1 MKLTE
6 YLHKLSFDK
15 RMPLDDRVVYLYD
28 TKNNTYFTKVLTVAD
43 VDSEG
48 AVYVFAGDEPFT
60 SFENI
65 NVIRA
70 YTTTN
75 CINVIMGLEA
85 LIDNYGESEV

>member
-6 YLHKLSFDK
+6 YFHKLATDK

-28 TKNNTYFTKVLTVAD
+28 TKNNTYFTKVLYVAD
-43 VDSEG
+43 VDGEG
-48 AVYVFAGDEPFT
+48 PVYLLAGDEPFHDYA
-60 SFENI
+60 SL

-85 LIDNYGESEV
+85 LTDNYAESEV

>member
-6 YLHKLSFDK
+6 YLNKLSNDK

-43 VDSEG
+43 VDGEG
-48 AVYVFAGDEPFT
+48 AVYVFAGDEPFHD
-60 SFENI
+60 FEYI

-85 LIDNYGESEV
+85 LTDNYGESEV